1 MSACLS
7 MGTYA
12 FLEGL
17 QCTTQIVSYKIP
29 TGLILN
35 IVLIRIGSCNF
46 SERCNSTKANM
57 VWHS

>member
-17 QCTTQIVSYKIP
+17 QCTTQIISYEIP

-35 IVLIRIGSCNF
+35 ILLIRIGSCNF
-46 SERCNSTKANM
+46 NELVIAQKANM